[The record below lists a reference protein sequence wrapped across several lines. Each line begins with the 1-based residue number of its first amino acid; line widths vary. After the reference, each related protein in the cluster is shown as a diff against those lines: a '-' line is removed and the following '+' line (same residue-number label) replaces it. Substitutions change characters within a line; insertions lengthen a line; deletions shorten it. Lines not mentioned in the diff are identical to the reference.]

1 MILKEKFNWVTSSH
15 LGQWH
20 NYSSGHE
27 IGKLLNSLAYF
38 IIDINKMK
46 E

>member
-1 MILKEKFNWVTSSH
+1 MILKDKINWVTSSH

-20 NYSSGHE
+20 NYTNGHE

-38 IIDINKMK
+38 IIDVNKMK